1 MKDRLNV
8 LFAAFEA
15 VPFMKTGG
23 LGDVA
28 GSLPPALKK
37 AGCDVR
43 VIIPKFLDMPEE
55 YKRELR
61 HVTQFYVPL
70 GWRNQYCGIE
80 QLEHNGVTYYF
91 VDNESYFAR
100 HGAYGYFDDGERI
113 AFFSKA
119 IVECIQYLPDF
130 ECDILHCNDWHTAL
144 APVFLREFYG
154 GMPLYDN
161 IKTVF
166 TVHNLKFQG
175 QFTDLILGDI
185 LGLSHIAPAAQ
196 QLRCDRTSIN
206 YMQGALCYS
215 DILSTVSP
223 TYAGEIQNSYYGEH
237 MEKIFQRR
245 NHILYGILN
254 GIDTDVYDPQ
264 KDNDIVRQYDINNI
278 EGKRECK
285 RAIQQELG
293 LEQNPD
299 IPLIIMIGRLTEQKG
314 MNLVREVFDEMMRES
329 LQLAIL
335 GTGDREYEDM
345 LRYYENIYRGK
356 LAVRIM
362 FDEKLSHRMYA
373 GADMILMP
381 SRFEPCGLSQMIAMA
396 YGTLPIVREVG
407 GLKDSVKPY
416 NMYTGE
422 GTGFSFAN
430 YNAHEMLFTIKNAVY
445 VYYNK
450 KDDWKKLQETAMN
463 EDFSWKQ
470 AAENYI
476 DMYLRLHPEAA
487 GIRKSDTGSDDG
499 GQVDE
504 NGESEQEQKKTPVT
518 KKNVEKKKAAPR
530 KKAESAKTSKTKAA
544 KAAKTVKSEK
554 AEQPKAD
561 MEKAAEPGPADNGPV
576 KEAEKPEPVKEK
588 TTKAVKGS
596 KAEQTKADMEKAA
609 EPEPADNEPVKETK
623 NAEDVSEEAAGVKK
637 PVKAEKSTK
646 STKTTKTGQAKT
658 DTKKEI
664 KKPVTEKKSESA
676 KASAVKAD
684 EKSNNKKE

>member
-55 YKRELR
+55 YKSKLR

-80 QLEHNGVTYYF
+80 QLEHNGVTFYF

-144 APVFLREFYG
+144 APVFLREFYS

-223 TYAGEIQNSYYGEH
+223 TYAGEIQNSYYG
-237 MEKIFQRR
+237 
-245 NHILYGILN
+245 
-254 GIDTDVYDPQ
+254 
-264 KDNDIVRQYDINNI
+264 
-278 EGKRECK
+278 
-285 RAIQQELG
+285 
-293 LEQNPD
+293 
-299 IPLIIMIGRLTEQKG
+299 
-314 MNLVREVFDEMMRES
+314 
-329 LQLAIL
+329 
-335 GTGDREYEDM
+335 
-345 LRYYENIYRGK
+345 
-356 LAVRIM
+356 
-362 FDEKLSHRMYA
+362 
-373 GADMILMP
+373 
-381 SRFEPCGLSQMIAMA
+381 
-396 YGTLPIVREVG
+396 
-407 GLKDSVKPY
+407 
-416 NMYTGE
+416 
-422 GTGFSFAN
+422 
-430 YNAHEMLFTIKNAVY
+430 
-445 VYYNK
+445 
-450 KDDWKKLQETAMN
+450 
-463 EDFSWKQ
+463 
-470 AAENYI
+470 
-476 DMYLRLHPEAA
+476 
-487 GIRKSDTGSDDG
+487 
-499 GQVDE
+499 
-504 NGESEQEQKKTPVT
+504 
-518 KKNVEKKKAAPR
+518 
-530 KKAESAKTSKTKAA
+530 
-544 KAAKTVKSEK
+544 
-554 AEQPKAD
+554 
-561 MEKAAEPGPADNGPV
+561 
-576 KEAEKPEPVKEK
+576 
-588 TTKAVKGS
+588 
-596 KAEQTKADMEKAA
+596 
-609 EPEPADNEPVKETK
+609 
-623 NAEDVSEEAAGVKK
+623 
-637 PVKAEKSTK
+637 
-646 STKTTKTGQAKT
+646 
-658 DTKKEI
+658 
-664 KKPVTEKKSESA
+664 
-676 KASAVKAD
+676 
-684 EKSNNKKE
+684 

>member
-55 YKRELR
+55 YKRELT

-254 GIDTDVYDPQ
+254 GIDTDAYNPQ
-264 KDNDIVRQYDINNI
+264 KDNDIARQYDVNNI
-278 EGKRECK
+278 DGKKECK
-285 RAIQQELG
+285 RAIQEELG

-314 MNLVREVFDEMMRES
+314 MTLVREVFDELMRES

-356 LAVRIM
+356 LSVKIM
-362 FDEKLSHRMYA
+362 FDEKLSHRMYS

-470 AAENYI
+470 AAENYV

-487 GIRKSDTGSDDG
+487 GIRKIDSEPDDIG
-499 GQVDE
+499 GKGE
-504 NGESEQEQKKTPVT
+504 NEETEQEKKTPVT

-530 KKAESAKTSKTKAA
+530 KKAESSKTSKAKTSRT
-544 KAAKTVKSEK
+544 AKTVKSVK
-554 AEQPKAD
+554 DDKTTAET
-561 MEKAAEPGPADNGPV
+561 EKAAEVPSIDKESEKVSQKQESV
-576 KEAEKPEPVKEK
+576 KETE
-588 TTKAVKGS
+588 KAVKS
-596 KAEQTKADMEKAA
+596 
-609 EPEPADNEPVKETK
+609 
-623 NAEDVSEEAAGVKK
+623 
-637 PVKAEKSTK
+637 VKAEKSGQMKKDVEKDALAANSDKETLK
-646 STKTTKTGQAKT
+646 DSKKAGNISEEAADVNKTLKAEKTTKTAKT
-658 DTKKEI
+658 GQEKKDTGKEI
-664 KKPVTEKKSESA
+664 KKPVTEDKSEPA
-676 KASAVKAD
+676 KIPAEKSD